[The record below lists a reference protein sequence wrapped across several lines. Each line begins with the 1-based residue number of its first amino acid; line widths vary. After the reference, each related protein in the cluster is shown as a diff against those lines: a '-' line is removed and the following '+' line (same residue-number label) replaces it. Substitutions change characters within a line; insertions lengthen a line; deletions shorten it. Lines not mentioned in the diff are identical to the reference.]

1 MATDVLPLPE
11 EIRASESNSVL
22 RPVAEKER
30 ISNIDV
36 LRGAALLGIALM
48 NIIFSGLPMAADFNP
63 KVSGGSTGA
72 NLWAF
77 FLQYVFFDGKMRG
90 LFSMMFGASTY
101 LLVTRLDA
109 RGAGIKAAQIYTR
122 RLMWLMLF
130 GIVHAYLIW
139 HGDILYPYAMLGL
152 VLLPLLSVRPKG
164 LLITAGILILLMT
177 GGEIG
182 QGFSI
187 IKTHNKYEAALKAEA
202 AHQVLTDEQKDA
214 KKEWEDKRK
223 YFSPS
228 PQDLKK
234 EREMYSGSYFHL
246 LGARAALV
254 MKWHSSP
261 YYMFGWDMFTMML
274 IGIAFVKSGVLSG
287 DRSSAFYWRL
297 MGISYAVCIP
307 IATVSF
313 YLSWKAG
320 FEPLQTVFN
329 FSTYQLARIGTTFGH
344 MSLLLLVCKSGL
356 FEGLRSRLAAIGQ
369 MAFSNYI
376 AHSIVYGLVFYG
388 YGLNLFDKLQRYQL
402 YLVVLGMWTFS
413 LIVSPIW
420 LRHFRFGPLEWCWR
434 SLTYWKRQPMRV
446 HVPDVSTTPVSF
458 TDSLQSGQTA

>member
-11 EIRASESNSVL
+11 GIRASESNSIL

-101 LLVTRLDA
+101 LLVMRLDS
-109 RGAGIKAAQIYTR
+109 RGAGLKAAQIYTR

-130 GIVHAYLIW
+130 GMFHAYLIW
-139 HGDILYPYAMLGL
+139 HGDILYPYALLGL
-152 VLLPLLSVRPKG
+152 VLLPLLSARPKG
-164 LLITAGILILLMT
+164 LLIAAGILIVLMT
-177 GGEIG
+177 GGEIA

-187 IKTHNKYEAALKAEA
+187 IKTHDKYVAAMKAEA
-202 AHQVLTDEQKDA
+202 AHQTLTDEQKDA
-214 KKEWEDKRK
+214 KKEWENKRK
-223 YFSPS
+223 YFSPTAE
-228 PQDLKK
+228 DLKK

-246 LGARAALV
+246 VGARAALV
-254 MKWHSSP
+254 MKWHSAP
-261 YYMFGWDMFTMML
+261 YYMSGWDMFTMML

-307 IATVSF
+307 IASISF

-329 FSTYQLARIGTTFGH
+329 FSTYQLARVGTTFGH
-344 MSLLLLVCKSGL
+344 MSALLLICKSGL

-369 MAFSNYI
+369 TAFSNYI
-376 AHSIVYGLVFYG
+376 IHSIIYGLVFYG

-402 YLVVLGMWTFS
+402 YLVVLGMWVFS

-446 HVPDVSTTPVSF
+446 HAPAVSTTPVSF
-458 TDSLQSGQTA
+458 GDTLSGQTA